1 MKKFTL
7 IVLLSYSILS
17 FTQAQTQK
25 SATLQED
32 QVAFEVNN
40 SGMLVSS
47 STIGGAIQW
56 PLPDGNLYLQH
67 VGLIIGAEVTDQN
80 GVTQTIF
87 SEGFGQ
93 SLGGDFD
100 PVTQENW
107 GFLPLAGYDNPA
119 NSSLARSDQQD
130 TWAPNWS
137 QWPGLLG
144 NNVLSADL
152 EAFWGMHD
160 RNNKEFEYFPYNNQ
174 PDWRGLGLEVEG
186 RAYQYKNIAFEDITI
201 FVFDIKNVSDK
212 PLNKVVA
219 GIHGDSFL
227 GGPNN
232 FADDSLFFDAT
243 ANMAVYTEVANSP
256 PDPNLPI
263 FGMVGL
269 HMLDTPNDL
278 GLTSVTGSGF
288 GGTNRVRNDP
298 WLWQETTPGNMSL
311 SNASGDILLTMGSGY
326 FSLVPGEETRLAV
339 AIGFSY
345 SLSNLRI
352 VMDNADFIYSQVLT
366 GIDDNPVT
374 AVETFQLLQNYPN
387 PFNPETTIRYSLP
400 RAADIKLSVL
410 NQLGQTVRTLYQGSQ
425 SAGEHEVVWNG
436 LNENG
441 QQTAS
446 GLYFYRLETPEG
458 LRYRK
463 MILMK

>member
-1 MKKFTL
+1 MKTYWIIFTL
-7 IVLLSYSILS
+7 LIVSVSLL
-17 FTQAQTQK
+17 TAQTKK
-25 SATLQED
+25 SAVLQED

-40 SGMLVSS
+40 SGMLISASS
-47 STIGGAIQW
+47 NADVQW
-56 PLPDGNLYLQH
+56 PLPDANRYLEH

-80 GVTQTIF
+80 GVLQTIF
-87 SEGFGQ
+87 SEGFGIE
-93 SLGGDFD
+93 LGGDFD

-107 GFLPLAGYDNPA
+107 GFLPLEGYDNPS

-130 TWAPNWS
+130 TWATNWFW
-137 QWPGLLG
+137 WPGLLG
-144 NNVLSADL
+144 NNVFSADL

-186 RAYQYKNIAFEDITI
+186 RAYQYRNIAFEDITI

-212 PLNKVVA
+212 QLNKVVA
-219 GIHGDSFL
+219 GIHGDSNL

-243 ANMAVYTEVANSP
+243 ANMAVYTEVAGST

-269 HMLDTPNDL
+269 HMLDTPNNL
-278 GLTSVTGSGF
+278 GLTSVTGSYF
-288 GGTNRVRNDP
+288 GGTRKVRNDP
-298 WLWQETTPGNMSL
+298 WLWQQTTPGNMSL
-311 SNASGDILLTMGSGY
+311 SNASGDLLLTMGSGY
-326 FSLVPGEETRLAV
+326 FSLAPGEETRLAI

-345 SLSNLRI
+345 SLSNLRV
-352 VMDNADFIYSQVLT
+352 VMDNAAFIYSQVLT
-366 GIDDNPVT
+366 GIDDQPERT
-374 AVETFQLLQNYPN
+374 VESFQLLQNYPN
-387 PFNPETTIRYSLP
+387 PFNPETTIRYALP
-400 RAADIKLSVL
+400 IAADIKLSVI
-410 NQLGQTVRTLYQGSQ
+410 NSLGQTIRTLYAGPQ
-425 SAGEHEVVWNG
+425 SAGEHAAVWNG
-436 LNENG
+436 QNENG
-441 QQTAS
+441 QPSAS